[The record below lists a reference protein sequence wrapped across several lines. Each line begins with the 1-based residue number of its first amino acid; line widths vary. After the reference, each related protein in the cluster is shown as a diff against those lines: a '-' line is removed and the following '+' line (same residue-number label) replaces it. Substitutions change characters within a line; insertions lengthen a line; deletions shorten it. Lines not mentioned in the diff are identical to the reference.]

1 MQING
6 VFSIQKSWQQHS
18 MSPRIFVCFL
28 MIFEKLMLFLHCWCL
43 TIIACSSLGKLTQ
56 LCNSLALTCF
66 LWFVYFNS
74 SIFLLL
80 GWTSCLCF
88 LVHDSDLLFM
98 HRKLWHWPHRCR
110 LHPGTLVLVT
120 TFQLSTHPC
129 PLKWSFDNNREHQL
143 WQHLDHLPTLCWID
157 TTNLFRAELHVGMQ

>member
-6 VFSIQKSWQQHS
+6 VFPIQRSWQQHS

-28 MIFEKLMLFLHCWCL
+28 MIFEKLMLFLHCWYL
-43 TIIACSSLGKLTQ
+43 TIIACISLGKLTQ

-110 LHPGTLVLVT
+110 LLCSILELWFWSPLSSCLHTPVL
-120 TFQLSTHPC
+120 LS
-129 PLKWSFDNNREHQL
+129 
-143 WQHLDHLPTLCWID
+143 DHLTVTGSTSCDSILTTYLLCIGLTLPIY
-157 TTNLFRAELHVGMQ
+157 FGQSFM